1 MCKTPKKAHERD
13 KVCAI
18 LGSASLRLL
27 PGNEIRG
34 KISYHEFMV
43 IDISI
48 DPEKKL
54 AIKVGEKA
62 DFNTPLYKSKEK
74 FEERIAV
81 AELLSIHP
89 KRIFHYLKKNAGDL
103 VVFGDVLA
111 EKKSFFSDKK
121 VTSHIEGV
129 ITEIDHIEG
138 IILIETQKE
147 ILNERC
153 WFAGYV
159 EEVSKKYIKIK
170 IGKNHAVEA
179 KYVEKDFG
187 GMTWFFSERTDSAP
201 EYPVGI
207 VEKATEYS
215 VAKLE
220 AMGGRGLITTYK
232 FEGATNLPQAEFKLK
247 DSYKEIV
254 SKQFPYCFAQAHH
267 STIIFYSL

>member
-1 MCKTPKKAHERD
+1 MRETPKKAHERD
-13 KVCAI
+13 KICTI
-18 LGSASLRLL
+18 LSSTSLRLL

-34 KISYHEFMV
+34 KISYHEYMI
-43 IDISI
+43 IDIPI

-54 AIKVGEKA
+54 AIKVGEKV
-62 DFNTPLYKSKEK
+62 DFDTPLYKSNEK
-74 FEERIAV
+74 SEERIAV

-89 KRIFHYLKKNAGDL
+89 KRIFHHLKKNVGDM
-103 VVFGDVLA
+103 VVLGDILA

-121 VTSHIEGV
+121 ITSHIEGIV
-129 ITEIDHIEG
+129 TEIDHIEG

-147 ILNERC
+147 MLSERC

-159 EEVSKKYIKIK
+159 EEISKKNIKIK
-170 IGKNHAVEA
+170 ISKNHAVEA
-179 KYVEKDFG
+179 KYVERDFG
-187 GMTWFFSERTDSAP
+187 GMTWFFSERTDSTP

-232 FEGATNLPQAEFKLK
+232 FEGTTNLPQAEFKLK
-247 DSYKEIV
+247 DSYKEVV

>member
-1 MCKTPKKAHERD
+1 MT
-13 KVCAI
+13 
-18 LGSASLRLL
+18 
-27 PGNEIRG
+27 
-34 KISYHEFMV
+34 
-43 IDISI
+43 IDIPI

-54 AIKVGEKA
+54 AIKVGEKV
-62 DFNTPLYKSKEK
+62 DFDTPLYKSNEK
-74 FEERIAV
+74 SEERIAV

-89 KRIFHYLKKNAGDL
+89 KRIFHHLKKNVGDM
-103 VVFGDVLA
+103 VVLGDILA

-121 VTSHIEGV
+121 ITSHIEGV
-129 ITEIDHIEG
+129 VTEIDHIEG

-147 ILNERC
+147 TLSERC

-159 EEVSKKYIKIK
+159 EEISKKNIKIK
-170 IGKNHAVEA
+170 ISKNHAVEA

-187 GMTWFFSERTDSAP
+187 GMTWFFSERTDSTP

-232 FEGATNLPQAEFKLK
+232 FEGTTNLPQAEFKLK
-247 DSYKEIV
+247 DSYKEV
-254 SKQFPYCFAQAHH
+254 ASKQFPYCFAQAHH

>member
-1 MCKTPKKAHERD
+1 M
-13 KVCAI
+13 I
-18 LGSASLRLL
+18 
-27 PGNEIRG
+27 
-34 KISYHEFMV
+34 
-43 IDISI
+43 IDIPI

-54 AIKVGEKA
+54 AIKVGEKV
-62 DFNTPLYKSKEK
+62 DFDTPLYKSNEK
-74 FEERIAV
+74 SEERIAV

-89 KRIFHYLKKNAGDL
+89 KRIFHHLKKNVGDTVIL
-103 VVFGDVLA
+103 GDILA

-121 VTSHIEGV
+121 ITSHIEGV
-129 ITEIDHIEG
+129 VTEIDHIEG

-147 ILNERC
+147 MLSERC
-153 WFAGYV
+153 WFAGYI
-159 EEVSKKYIKIK
+159 EEISKKNIKIK
-170 IGKNHAVEA
+170 ISKNHVIEA
-179 KYVEKDFG
+179 KYVERDFG
-187 GMTWFFSERTDSAP
+187 GMTWFFSEQTDSTP

-232 FEGATNLPQAEFKLK
+232 FEGTINLPQAEFKLK
-247 DSYKEIV
+247 DSYKEVV